1 MGALA
6 FWKAVVSDRSNF
18 LERMIAM
25 LEDNGIRYCVI
36 GGVGVNAYAEP
47 IVTLD
52 LDVVVA
58 ADQLDRVRELA
69 AAAFKTREFPYSF
82 NVYDPDSKLQV
93 QIQLRPEMAPLVD
106 RARVRDVMDLQLPV
120 AAPDDLLR
128 AKIEAAIEPT
138 RRPSKRGKDFID
150 IARLLTTFPEL
161 RPLVPAEIWPRVQ
174 EVLDSEET

>member
-18 LERMIAM
+18 LERIIAM
-25 LEDNGIRYCVI
+25 LEENGIRYCVI

-69 AAAFKTREFPYSF
+69 AATFKTREFPYSF

-93 QIQLRPEMAPLVD
+93 QVQLRTEPGPLVD
-106 RARVRDVMDLQLPV
+106 RARVQDVMDLQLPV

-138 RRPSKRGKDFID
+138 RRPSKRQKDLAD
-150 IARLLTTFPEL
+150 IARLVEAFPEL
-161 RPLVPAEIWPRVQ
+161 RDLLPPEVRDRLV
-174 EVLDSEET
+174 S

>member
-6 FWKAVVSDRSNF
+6 FWKAIVSDRSNF
-18 LERMIAM
+18 LERIIAM
-25 LEDNGIRYCVI
+25 FEENGIRYCMI

-69 AAAFKTREFPYSF
+69 AATLKTREIPHSF
-82 NVYDPDSKLQV
+82 NVYDPGSKLQV
-93 QIQLRPEMAPLVD
+93 QVQLRPELASLVD
-106 RARVRDVMDLQLPV
+106 RARLQDVIDLRLPV

-128 AKIEAAIEPT
+128 AKIEAAMEPT
-138 RRPSKRGKDFID
+138 RRPSKHGKDFMD
-150 IARLLTTFPEL
+150 IARLVTAFPGT
-161 RPLVPAEIWPRVQ
+161 PATGA
-174 EVLDSEET
+174 S

>member
-18 LERMIAM
+18 LQRFLAM
-25 LEDNGIRYCVI
+25 LEENAIRYCVI

-47 IVTLD
+47 LITLD
-52 LDVVVA
+52 LDLVVA

-69 AAAFKTREFPYSF
+69 AGSFKTREFPYSF

-93 QIQLRPEMAPLVD
+93 QIQLRPEMAPLVS
-106 RARVRDVMDLQLPV
+106 RAQVRSVLDLQIPV

-128 AKIEAAIEPT
+128 AKVEAAIEPT

-150 IARLLTTFPEL
+150 IARLVAVFPEL
-161 RPLVPAEIWPRVQ
+161 RPLVPESIWPRVR
-174 EVLDSEET
+174 EVLDSEQA

>member
-18 LERMIAM
+18 LERIIAM
-25 LEDNGIRYCVI
+25 LEENGIRYCVI

-69 AAAFKTREFPYSF
+69 AAAFKTREFPHSF
-82 NVYDPDSKLQV
+82 IVYDPDSKLQV
-93 QIQLRPEMAPLVD
+93 QIQLRPELGSLVD
-106 RARVRDVMDLQLPV
+106 RARVQDVMDLRLPV

-138 RRPSKRGKDFID
+138 RRPSKRQKDLAD
-150 IARLLTTFPEL
+150 IARLVEAFPEL
-161 RPLVPAEIWPRVQ
+161 RDLVPP
-174 EVLDSEET
+174 EVRDRLVS